1 MIPLKQPRHLKA
13 SNDTLA
19 SIDLDADLSTS
30 KAAPSPPSPPP
41 PLPKKVPRSCAEPS
55 PGPGGALRPRAEAK
69 PGGSS
74 LSVANP
80 LYELDSTWETASQS
94 SSLSSE
100 AQRAHQQQQGAAD
113 SLERPRQVAG
123 ATCLAPQPPPVA
135 PAAATGRERR
145 VFPSTESLGGRA
157 RKPGRGAPPLSAA
170 AAAGGGGAGGGASKG
185 QRQTP
190 AAAAAAPLYRGFDSW
205 DEVMGRIRGL
215 HADTLRKLAAKCEDR
230 FMAGQKEALRFGTD
244 SWSHFRLTGGE
255 PCCQAGDA
263 VYYTASYAKDPL
275 VSYAIKVGHSAD
287 SSAPQSSGSD
297 TTQVGLRSS
306 SVFPSEETTRTQ
318 RPLVRGVT
326 LPSHLSSYSVSSGPL
341 KRQPS
346 E

>member
-19 SIDLDADLSTS
+19 SIDLDADVSTTA

-41 PLPKKVPRSCAEPS
+41 PLPKKVPRSCTEPS
-55 PGPGGALRPRAEAK
+55 LGPGGAMRPRAEAK

-80 LYELDSTWETASQS
+80 LYELDSNWETASQS
-94 SSLSSE
+94 SSISSE
-100 AQRAHQQQQGAAD
+100 AQRAHQQGGAD
-113 SLERPRQVAG
+113 SLERLRQVAS
-123 ATCLAPQPPPVA
+123 ATSLAPQASPAA
-135 PAAATGRERR
+135 PAASRERK
-145 VFPSTESLGGRA
+145 VFLSTESLGGRV
-157 RKPGRGAPPLSAA
+157 RKPGRGAPPPP
-170 AAAGGGGAGGGASKG
+170 AAGGGGASKG
-185 QRQTP
+185 QRHLP
-190 AAAAAAPLYRGFDSW
+190 PGVAAAAALYRGFDSW

-215 HADTLRKLAAKCEDR
+215 HADTLRKLATKCEDR

-275 VSYAIKVGHSAD
+275 VSYAIKVGLGAN
-287 SSAPQSSGSD
+287 SSEFM
-297 TTQVGLRSS
+297 L
-306 SVFPSEETTRTQ
+306 
-318 RPLVRGVT
+318 
-326 LPSHLSSYSVSSGPL
+326 
-341 KRQPS
+341 
-346 E
+346 

>member
-19 SIDLDADLSTS
+19 SIDLDADHSTN
-30 KAAPSPPSPPP
+30 KATPSPPSPPP
-41 PLPKKVPRSCAEPS
+41 PLPKKVPRSSTEPS
-55 PGPGGALRPRAEAK
+55 LGPGGALRPRAEAK

-100 AQRAHQQQQGAAD
+100 AQRAHHQAAAD
-113 SLERPRQVAG
+113 SLERPRQVASP
-123 ATCLAPQPPPVA
+123 TSPAPQPPPAA
-135 PAAATGRERR
+135 PAATAGRERR
-145 VFPSTESLGGRA
+145 VFPSTESLGGRV
-157 RKPGRGAPPLSAA
+157 RKPGRGAPPPP
-170 AAAGGGGAGGGASKG
+170 AAGSKG
-185 QRQTP
+185 QRQLP
-190 AAAAAAPLYRGFDSW
+190 PGAAAAAALYRGFDSW

-215 HADTLRKLAAKCEDR
+215 HADTLRKLANKCEDR

-275 VSYAIKVGHSAD
+275 VSYAIKVVSTN
-287 SSAPQSSGSD
+287 SSAPHRVLVVAWI
-297 TTQVGLRSS
+297 QVQVCLSEGLP
-306 SVFPSEETTRTQ
+306 VEQ
-318 RPLVRGVT
+318 
-326 LPSHLSSYSVSSGPL
+326 
-341 KRQPS
+341 
-346 E
+346 